1 MKTRMPTFTE
11 AGTLKTDLILLLL
24 LGVLGSAAA
33 FFSINIPHTEVYIEV
48 RWIFGYLGFVMIRRL
63 PLAVV
68 LAMILSAAGFH
79 IVPLY
84 VAFLGNLFYSL
95 PFGLCLRLFARK
107 IMGRM
112 KRVIPFGLA
121 WFAAVLLGYQ
131 LFANPLVWIVLGLIR
146 DTLSLSFVLEVYTIQ
161 PYWEESIAVALIS
174 ALTLSS
180 YKQYLDLRVRE
191 HHLSTILHSIGDAV
205 IVTDAQ
211 GMIEM
216 MNPVAEDL
224 TGWTMEEA
232 KGKRVKEVFHI
243 VDARTMAEAE
253 NPVNRVLE
261 EGIVVG
267 LANHTMLIS
276 RKGERY
282 QIADSG
288 APVSDAHGGVRGVV
302 LVFRDV
308 TEDYRMRNRIDR
320 ELREKEILLQE
331 VHHRVKNN
339 LQVISSLLNLQ
350 SGDLEDPRI
359 QDVFEDS
366 RRRIFS
372 MALVHN
378 QLYQTGD
385 FDRIDFNDYVRDL
398 FNELL
403 MGSGRSDTIKI
414 STDIDRVVLDLK
426 VAIPC
431 GLILNELISNS
442 LKHAFGESSEGRI
455 EVSLHSDDEER
466 YVLTYRDDGVGIPAE
481 VEPTHPSTLGMSLVQ
496 NLSDQIGGT
505 LETVPAEKGHC
516 IRISFRV

>member
-1 MKTRMPTFTE
+1 MNTRMSTLTE

-24 LGVLGSAAA
+24 LSLLGTAAA

-63 PLAVV
+63 PLALV

-79 IVPLY
+79 KVPLS
-84 VAFLGNLFYSL
+84 VAFFGNLFYSL
-95 PFGLCLRLFARK
+95 PFGLCLRLFSQK
-107 IMGRM
+107 FMGRM
-112 KRVIPFGLA
+112 RRVIPFGLA
-121 WFAAVLLGYQ
+121 WFFAVLIGYQ
-131 LFANPLVWIVLGLIR
+131 LFANPLIWIVRGILR
-146 DTLSLSFVLEVYTIQ
+146 DTLSLSFVLEVYTLQ
-161 PYWEESIAVALIS
+161 PYWQESIAVALIS
-174 ALTLSS
+174 ALTLCS
-180 YKQYLDLRVRE
+180 YKQYLDLKVRE

-205 IVTDAQ
+205 IVTDRQ
-211 GMIEM
+211 GRVEM

-224 TGWTMEEA
+224 TDWSFAEA
-232 KGKRVKEVFHI
+232 KGRTVGEVFHI
-243 VDARTMAEAE
+243 VDARSMEEAK
-253 NPVNRVLE
+253 NPVDRVRE
-261 EGIVVG
+261 EGTVLG

-282 QIADSG
+282 QISDSG
-288 APVSDAHGGVRGVV
+288 APVRDAHGVIRGVV

-350 SGDLEDPRI
+350 SGDLKDPRI
-359 QDVFEDS
+359 QGVFEDS

-385 FDRIDFNDYVRDL
+385 YDSIDFNDYVRDL

-442 LKHAFGESSEGRI
+442 LKHAFGDSLEGCI
-455 EVSLHSDDEER
+455 EVSLHRDAEQR
-466 YVLTYRDDGVGIPAE
+466 YVLTYRDDGVGIPSD
-481 VEPTHPSTLGMSLVQ
+481 VEPANPKTLGLSLVH
-496 NLSDQIGGT
+496 NLTAQMGGT

-516 IRISFRV
+516 IRISFHV